1 MAYVDNTILKSTLT
15 KIKTWAEGLFV
26 QKESGKRLST
36 NDFTN
41 AYKGQLDTLDTTY
54 AKKADISSIYRYKG
68 TVENYAALPSSD
80 QQIGDAYN
88 VTAADSAHGIKA
100 GDNVVWNGT
109 AWDNLS
115 GTVDLTNYA
124 LKTELPTNTSDLT
137 NDSGFL
143 TEIPSEYVTDSELTG
158 KGYQTSSQVQSA
170 IAAATGDFLT
180 EIPAEYVTETELTG
194 KGYQTS
200 AQVTQAISTATANM
214 VETDD
219 LASYAL
225 KSELPVAMQQNELE
239 QIWTEV
245 MGA

>member
-1 MAYVDNTILKSTLT
+1 MSFINDTILGSALT
-15 KIKTWAEGLFV
+15 KIKAWGEGLFV
-26 QKESGKRLST
+26 QKESGKGLST

-80 QQIGDAYN
+80 QQVGDAYN
-88 VTAADSAHGIKA
+88 ITAEDEAHGIKA

-115 GTVDLTNYA
+115 GITDLTDYA

-200 AQVTQAISTATANM
+200 TQVTQAINTATQNFITID
-214 VETDD
+214 EI
-219 LASYAL
+219 
-225 KSELPVAMQQNELE
+225 PAMTT
-239 QIWTEV
+239 TEFDEMWNGV
-245 MGA
+245 FGA

>member
-1 MAYVDNTILKSTLT
+1 MSFINDTILGSALT
-15 KIKTWAEGLFV
+15 KIKSWGEGLFV
-26 QKESGKRLST
+26 QKESGKGLST

-41 AYKGQLDTLDTTY
+41 TYKGQLDALDTTY

-68 TVENYAALPSSD
+68 TVENYVALPSSD
-80 QQIGDAYN
+80 QQVGDAYN

-124 LKTELPTNTSDLT
+124 LKTELPTKTSDLT

-143 TEIPSEYVTDSELTG
+143 TSIPSEYVTDSELTG

-200 AQVTQAISTATANM
+200 TQVTQAINTATQNFITID
-214 VETDD
+214 EI
-219 LASYAL
+219 
-225 KSELPVAMQQNELE
+225 PAMTT
-239 QIWTEV
+239 TEFDEMWNGV
-245 MGA
+245 FGA

>member
-1 MAYVDNTILKSTLT
+1 MSFINDTILGSALT
-15 KIKTWAEGLFV
+15 KIKSWGEGLFV
-26 QKESGKRLST
+26 QKESGKGLST

-54 AKKADISSIYRYKG
+54 AKKSDISSIYRYKG

-80 QQIGDAYN
+80 QQVGDAYN

-143 TEIPSEYVTDSELTG
+143 TSIPSEYVTDSELTG

-200 AQVTQAISTATANM
+200 TQVTQAINTATQNFITID
-214 VETDD
+214 EI
-219 LASYAL
+219 
-225 KSELPVAMQQNELE
+225 PAMTT
-239 QIWTEV
+239 TEFDEMWNGV
-245 MGA
+245 FGA